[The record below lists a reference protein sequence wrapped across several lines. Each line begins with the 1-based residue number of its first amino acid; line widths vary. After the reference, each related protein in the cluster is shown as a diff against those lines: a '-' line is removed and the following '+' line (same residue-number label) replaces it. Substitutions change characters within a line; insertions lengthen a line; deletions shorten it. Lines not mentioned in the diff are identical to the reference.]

1 MGTEIGLLL
10 DWENGIWVTG
20 TGNDRH
26 KNGNRKIHYKIR
38 QL

>member
-1 MGTEIGLLL
+1 MGTGIGLFL
-10 DWENGIWVTG
+10 DWENGKWVTG

-26 KNGNRKIHYKIR
+26 KNGNRKTLYKIR